1 MGASL
6 VEQSI
11 MRAAQARSQA
21 LAAGSLPK
29 LFDIEKVADG
39 VYAAVARPAA
49 LINCNAAI
57 FENDK
62 DMLIVDT
69 HSKPSAVVGLV
80 SQIRDLTRK
89 PVRYIVNSHF
99 HWDHTQ
105 GNPTYR
111 DITPNADFVA
121 SDATRRLLAENGA
134 ARLKASVDEARANL
148 ETHKQKRAAAKTAE
162 ERTYWDGMMTQTDGY
177 IREMRGYAPE
187 LQAITFERD
196 LILRYKAH
204 DLHLAFRGRGHTGG
218 DVVVFCP
225 QKRVAASGDL
235 LHGFPPFLA
244 DGYPREWPS
253 TLLAF
258 ATEFDFRHVI
268 GGHGA
273 VQHTRDRLYQM
284 GTYIEEIA
292 MLVTRGKP
300 DGKSV
305 AQLQGEIRPDNLKS
319 LANGGYGEFFGS
331 QRLKFTPNPPGTT
344 VADIVGE
351 AVKTNIAHT
360 WGRL

>member
-1 MGASL
+1 
-6 VEQSI
+6 

-21 LAAGSLPK
+21 SAAASHPR
-29 LFDIEKVADG
+29 LFDIEKVAAG
-39 VYAAVARPAA
+39 VYAAVARPTA
-49 LINCNAAI
+49 LINCNAAV

-62 DMLIVDT
+62 DLLVVDT
-69 HSKPSAVVGLV
+69 HSKPSAVVSLIA
-80 SQIRDLTRK
+80 QIRELTRK
-89 PVRYIVNSHF
+89 PVRYIVNTHF

-111 DITPNADFVA
+111 DIVPNVDFIA

-134 ARLKASVDEARANL
+134 TRLKASVEEARTSL
-148 ETHKQKRAAAKTAE
+148 ETYKQKRDAAKTTE
-162 ERTYWDGMMTQTDGY
+162 ERNYWDDMSAQTEGY
-177 IREMRGYAPE
+177 IREMRSYTPE

-196 LILRYKAH
+196 LVLHYKAH

-218 DVVVFCP
+218 DVVIYCP
-225 QKRVAASGDL
+225 QKSVAASGDL

-244 DGYPREWPS
+244 DGYPRDWPR
-253 TLLAF
+253 TLLGF
-258 ATEFDFRHVI
+258 ATEFDFRHII

-284 GTYIEEIA
+284 GSYIEEIA
-292 MLVTRGKP
+292 ILVTRGKA

-305 AQLQGEIRPDNLKS
+305 EQLQEEIRPANLKA

-344 VADIVGE
+344 TAEIVSE

-360 WGRL
+360 YAALDRG